1 MIVILALGV
10 VRRVRPVVGL
20 LVRWAISLR
29 FLSLLVM
36 SVLTDPFDWANS
48 TAKE

>member
-10 VRRVRPVVGL
+10 VRRMRPVVDR

-36 SVLTDPFDWANS
+36 SVLTDLFD
-48 TAKE
+48 

>member
-1 MIVILALGV
+1 MIVILALV
-10 VRRVRPVVGL
+10 VVHRVGPSAGL
-20 LVRWAISLR
+20 LVRWTISLR
-29 FLSLLVM
+29 FLSLAM